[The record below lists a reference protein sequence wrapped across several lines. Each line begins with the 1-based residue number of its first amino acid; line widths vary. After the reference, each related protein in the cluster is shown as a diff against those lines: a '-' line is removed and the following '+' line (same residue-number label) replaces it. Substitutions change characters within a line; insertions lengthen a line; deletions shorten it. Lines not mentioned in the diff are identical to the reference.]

1 MSLADLVAAVLL
13 LAVTAYAVLGGADF
27 GAGFWD
33 LFAGGTRE
41 GAGPRALINRA
52 VGPVWEVNHVWLIF
66 CLVVLWTA
74 FPPAFGSIMTTL
86 SIPLCL
92 ALLGIVL
99 RGAGFA
105 FRHEA
110 EQASRQRLLGG
121 VFAISS
127 VLTPFFFGTVVGGIA
142 SGRVPVGNAAGDL
155 ISSWL
160 NPTSVV
166 IGLLAVA
173 VAAYLAGVFLVT
185 DAHRLVDPDL
195 EEYFRGRAIFAAIV
209 AGLIAAVG
217 VFVLRAD
224 APFLFQGLAQR
235 GWPLLLLS
243 GVTGLGALLILR
255 RRARRATRLLGAAAV
270 ASVIWG
276 WGVAQYPYLLPESL
290 TISAGAGAPATLQ
303 WLVVVVVA
311 ALVLVLPS
319 LLFVF
324 HLDQQSRL
332 EVNPLEIRMS
342 QNGSIASSTGLPH
355 VVVVGGGFGGVAAAK
370 GLKGA
375 PVRVTLVDKT
385 NYHLFQPLLYQ
396 VATGIIEP
404 GTITTPIRAMF
415 RKQKNVDVRMA
426 EVTAIDKDRRV
437 VELNDGADRLSYDY
451 LVLATGAHGSYFGH
465 DDWAPLAP
473 SMKTLA
479 DAEFLRRRIIGAL
492 ELADQ
497 TEDPRIREQLLTFVL
512 VGAGPTGCEL
522 AGELAEHF
530 RRIPADYRNID
541 PRQAHII
548 LVEAGPRALA
558 AFSEDLSTGAVGKL
572 KSLGVDVRLGKAV
585 EQVDADGVVISG
597 ERVLTRTVLWTAGV
611 AASAAGRWLGVETDR
626 AGRVV
631 VGPELSIA
639 GYPEVFV
646 VGDTAHIEN
655 DGKLLPGVAQVALQ
669 SGKHAAHSIRARV
682 LHQPPPSAF
691 SYFDKGNMATISIW
705 YAIMEKGKVKFSGV
719 IGKAGWA
726 FIHILYL
733 GRAEGQLMLGM
744 QWIFGLFLAHTGS
757 RYIDTPGVETAVT
770 ARRLETTVNESAA
783 IAVASTD
790 TSA

>member
-1 MSLADLVAAVLL
+1 MTLADLVAVVLL

-33 LFAGGTRE
+33 LVAGESRE
-41 GAGPRALINRA
+41 GAEPRELINRA
-52 VGPVWEVNHVWLIF
+52 VGPVWEVNHVWLVF
-66 CLVVLWTA
+66 CMVVLWTA
-74 FPPAFGSIMTTL
+74 FPPAFGSITTTL
-86 SIPLCL
+86 AIPLSL

-110 EQASRQRLLGG
+110 ERLSNQRFLGG

-127 VLTPFFFGTVVGGIA
+127 VLTPFFFGTVIGGIA
-142 SGRVPVGNAAGDL
+142 SGRVPVGNAAGNL
-155 ISSWL
+155 VTSWL
-160 NPTSVV
+160 NPTSVI

-173 VAAYLAGVFLVT
+173 AAAYLAAVFLVT
-185 DAHRLVDPDL
+185 DAHRMLNPDL
-195 EEYFRGRAIFAAIV
+195 EDYFHSRAITAAVV
-209 AGLIAAVG
+209 AGLIAIVG
-217 VFVLRAD
+217 IFVLRAD
-224 APFLFQGLAQR
+224 DTFLFQGLAER

-243 GVTGLGALLILR
+243 GVTGIAALVILR
-255 RRARRATRLLGAAAV
+255 RRKRRATRLLGAAAV
-270 ASVIWG
+270 ASLIWG

-319 LLFVF
+319 LVFVF
-324 HLDQQSRL
+324 RLDQQSRL

-342 QNGSIASSTGLPH
+342 QNGTVSNSTGVPH
-355 VVVVGGGFGGVAAAK
+355 VVIVGGGFGGVAAAK
-370 GLKGA
+370 GLSHV
-375 PVRVTLVDKT
+375 PVHVTLVDKT

-396 VATGIIEP
+396 VATGMLEP
-404 GTITTPIRAMF
+404 GTITTPIRSMF
-415 RKQKNVDVRMA
+415 RKENNVDVRMA
-426 EVTAIDKDRRV
+426 EVTGIDKERRLV
-437 VELNDGADRLSYDY
+437 QLDGGEALTYDY

-465 DDWAPLAP
+465 DEWEPLAP

-492 ELADQ
+492 EQAD
-497 TEDPRIREQLLTFVL
+497 RIDDQQVREQLLTFVL

-530 RRIPADYRNID
+530 RRMPAEYRHID

-558 AFSEDLSTGAVGKL
+558 AFSEDLSAGAVAKL

-585 EQVDADGVVISG
+585 EMVDADGVVIAG
-597 ERVLTRTVLWTAGV
+597 ERVPTRTVLWTAGV
-611 AASAAGRWLGVETDR
+611 AASPAGHWLGVETDR

-631 VGPELSIA
+631 VGPDLSVA
-639 GYPEVFV
+639 GYPEIFV

-655 DGKLLPGVAQVALQ
+655 NGKLLPGVAQVALQ
-669 SGKHAAHSIRARV
+669 SGKHVAHSIRSRV
-682 LHQPPPSAF
+682 LHQPPPKAF
-691 SYFDKGNMATISIW
+691 TYFDKGNMATISVT
-705 YAIMEKGKVKFSGV
+705 YALMEKGRLKTGGLL
-719 IGKAGWA
+719 GKLGWA
-726 FIHILYL
+726 FIHVLYL
-733 GRAEGQLMLGM
+733 GRAEGQVMFIL
-744 QWIFGLFLAHTGS
+744 QGLFGVLMGRTGS
-757 RYIDTPGVETAVT
+757 RYIDTPSVVVAETASGEKRADEV
-770 ARRLETTVNESAA
+770 RV
-783 IAVASTD
+783 
-790 TSA
+790 

>member
-13 LAVTAYAVLGGADF
+13 LAVTAYAILGGADF

-33 LFAGGTRE
+33 LVAGGTQE
-41 GAGPRALINRA
+41 GARPRALINRA

-66 CLVVLWTA
+66 CVVVFWTA
-74 FPPAFGSIMTTL
+74 FPPAFGSVMTTL
-86 SIPLCL
+86 SIPISI

-110 EQASRQRLLGG
+110 EQLSQQRLLGG

-127 VLTPFFFGTVVGGIA
+127 VVTPFFFGTVIGGIA
-142 SGRVPVGNAAGDL
+142 SGRVPVGNAAGNL
-155 ISSWL
+155 ITSWL
-160 NPTSVV
+160 NPTSVT
-166 IGLLAVA
+166 IGLLAVV
-173 VAAYLAGVFLVT
+173 VAAYMAAVFLVT
-185 DAHRLVDPDL
+185 DAHRMVDPDL
-195 EEYFRGRAIFAAIV
+195 EEYFRGRAIFAAVV
-209 AGLIAAVG
+209 AGLIAFVG
-217 VFVLRAD
+217 IFVLHAD
-224 APFLFQGLAQR
+224 DAFLFDALAQR

-243 GVTGLGALLILR
+243 GVTGVAALAILR
-255 RRARRATRLLGAAAV
+255 KGARRATRVLGGLAV
-270 ASVIWG
+270 ASMIWG
-276 WGVAQYPYLLPESL
+276 WGVAQYPYLLPVTL
-290 TISAGAGAPATLQ
+290 TISAGAGAPTTLQ
-303 WLVVVVVA
+303 WLVVVVIA
-311 ALVLVLPS
+311 ALLLVLPS

-342 QNGSIASSTGLPH
+342 QNGTIANATGTPH

-370 GLKGA
+370 GLKNV

-396 VATGIIEP
+396 VATGILEP
-404 GTITTPIRAMF
+404 GTITTPIRTMF
-415 RKQKNVDVRMA
+415 RDQKNVNVRMA
-426 EVTAIDKDRRV
+426 EVTGIDKDRRTV
-437 VELNDGADRLSYDY
+437 QLDDGAETLTYDY

-465 DDWAPLAP
+465 DEWAPLAP

-492 ELADQ
+492 EQADR
-497 TEDPRIREQLLTFVL
+497 TDDPKVREELLTFVL

-530 RRIPADYRNID
+530 RRLPKEYRNID

-548 LVEAGPRALA
+548 LVEAGPRALS
-558 AFSEDLSTGAVGKL
+558 AFSEELASGAVAKL
-572 KSLGVDVRLGKAV
+572 RSLGVDVRLGKSV
-585 EQVDADGVVISG
+585 EHVDEGGVVIAG
-597 ERVLTRTVLWTAGV
+597 ERVPTRTVLWTAGV
-611 AASAAGRWLGVETDR
+611 SASDAGRWLGVETDR
-626 AGRVV
+626 PGRVV
-631 VGPELSIA
+631 VGSDLSVK

-655 DGKLLPGVAQVALQ
+655 DGKVLPGVAQVALQ

-682 LHQPPPSAF
+682 LQQPPPSAF
-691 SYFDKGNMATISIW
+691 AYFDKGNMATISFS
-705 YAIMEKGKVKFSGV
+705 YAIMEKGKMKVGGWM
-719 IGKAGWA
+719 GKTGWA

-733 GRAEGQLMLGM
+733 GRAEGQLMLCM
-744 QWIFGLFLAHTGS
+744 QWIFGLMLGRSGS
-757 RYIDTPGVETAVT
+757 RYIDTPNIATPV
-770 ARRLETTVNESAA
+770 SAA
-783 IAVASTD
+783 SDAREQPSGEVHA
-790 TSA
+790 

>member
-1 MSLADLVAAVLL
+1 MSLANLVAAVLL

-33 LFAGGTRE
+33 LVAGGTRE
-41 GAGPRALINRA
+41 GAEPRALINRA

-66 CLVVLWTA
+66 CVVVLWTA

-86 SIPLCL
+86 SIPLSL

-127 VLTPFFFGTVVGGIA
+127 VLTPFFFGTVIGGIA

-155 ISSWL
+155 ITSWL
-160 NPTSVV
+160 NPTSVT

-173 VAAYLAGVFLVT
+173 AAAYLAAVFLVT
-185 DAHRLVDPDL
+185 DAHRMVDPDL
-195 EEYFRGRAIFAAIV
+195 EEYFRTRAISAAVV
-209 AGLIAAVG
+209 AGLIALVG

-224 APFLFQGLAQR
+224 DAYLFQGLAER

-243 GVTGLGALLILR
+243 AITGIAALVILR
-255 RRARRATRLLGAAAV
+255 RGARRATRVLGAAAV
-270 ASVIWG
+270 ASMLWG
-276 WGVAQYPYLLPESL
+276 WGVAQYPYLLPQTL
-290 TISAGAGAPATLQ
+290 TISAGAGAAATLQ
-303 WLVVVVVA
+303 WLVIVVIA
-311 ALVLVLPS
+311 ALLLVLPS

-324 HLDQQSRL
+324 RLDQQSRL

-342 QNGSIASSTGLPH
+342 QNGSVANVNAQPH

-370 GLKGA
+370 GLRNV

-396 VATGIIEP
+396 VATGILEP

-415 RKQKNVDVRMA
+415 RGQKNVDVRMA
-426 EVTAIDKDRRV
+426 EVTGIDKEQHV
-437 VELNDGADRLSYDY
+437 VQLDGGAATLAYDY

-465 DDWAPLAP
+465 NEWAPLAP

-492 ELADQ
+492 ELADR
-497 TEDPRIREQLLTFVL
+497 TEDPIAREQLLTFVL

-530 RRIPADYRNID
+530 RRLPAEYRNAD
-541 PRQAHII
+541 PRKAHII

-558 AFSEDLSTGAVGKL
+558 AFSESLSAGAVAKL
-572 KSLGVDVRLGKAV
+572 RSLGVDVRLGKAV
-585 EQVDADGVVISG
+585 EMVDDEGVVIAG
-597 ERVLTRTVLWTAGV
+597 ERVPTRTVLWTAGV
-611 AASAAGRWLGVETDR
+611 AASDAGRWLGTETDR

-631 VGPELSIA
+631 VGPDLSVA

-655 DGKLLPGVAQVALQ
+655 DGKMLPGVAQVAMQ

-691 SYFDKGNMATISIW
+691 SYFDKGNMATISFT
-705 YAIMEKGKVKFSGV
+705 YA
-719 IGKAGWA
+719 
-726 FIHILYL
+726 
-733 GRAEGQLMLGM
+733 
-744 QWIFGLFLAHTGS
+744 
-757 RYIDTPGVETAVT
+757 
-770 ARRLETTVNESAA
+770 
-783 IAVASTD
+783 
-790 TSA
+790 